1 MPRGKTTIYLK
12 GGMKDGEILAD
23 APTRLLTDHLRV
35 ISGSGFTQEPDGKVG
50 IFTDAYA
57 LPENWISYKSLLYR
71 KLPNDP
77 HKEGVVY
84 EFVEDL
90 IIDRCTSLTKASR
103 RCKNE
108 AEDGSTVCKVH
119 GRQQA

>member
-12 GGMKDGEILAD
+12 GGMKDGEILPD
-23 APTRLLTDHLRV
+23 APTRLLTDLLRV
-35 ISGSGFTQEPDGKVG
+35 FSGSGFTQEPGEKVG
-50 IFTDAYA
+50 IFTDAPS
-57 LPENWISYKSLLYR
+57 LPENWLSYKTLLYR

-90 IIDRCTSLTKASR
+90 IIDRCTSLTKTNR

-108 AEDGSTVCKVH
+108 AEHGATVCKVH
-119 GRQQA
+119 GRQRA